1 LRLLWCSLLL
11 SLASLSLNAQTVKYD
26 LAFKH
31 WGELYAPAEDWHWW
45 KAQAR
50 AESNLNPL
58 AVSSVGAIGIM
69 QLMPATAKSL
79 DVDPHDPESN
89 IRGGIRYD
97 AICRKLWE
105 KAPTATDARNL
116 MFASYNAGPGN
127 IAKAAKLA
135 GSQIWDSVAAV
146 LAKVT
151 GKYSTQTTEYVA
163 RINRLMQ

>member
-1 LRLLWCSLLL
+1 MRLLFLWAVLFS
-11 SLASLSLNAQTVKYD
+11 ASLSLNAQTVKYD

-31 WGELYAPAEDWHWW
+31 WGEVYLPAEDWRWW

-50 AESNLNPL
+50 AESGLNPL

-79 DVDPHDPESN
+79 GVDPHDWEAN

-105 KAPTATDARNL
+105 KAPTPTDARNL

-127 IAKAAKLA
+127 IARAVKLA
-135 GSQIWDSVAAV
+135 GSQIWTSVAAV

-163 RINRLMQ
+163 RINRLMN